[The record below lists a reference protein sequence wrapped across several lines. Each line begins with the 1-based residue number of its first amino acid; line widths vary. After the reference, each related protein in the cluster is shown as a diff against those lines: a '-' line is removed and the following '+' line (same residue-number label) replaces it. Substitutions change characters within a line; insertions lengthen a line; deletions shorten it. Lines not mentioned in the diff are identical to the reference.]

1 MFRFDRRRKGTKETT
16 ESRRTRTTKINVRE
30 REIKSNINGNFD
42 TVWKRATGCKKS
54 GKVKKWK
61 TRGIE
66 RSLKKKFNVSEV
78 LEKKRLANIATD
90 RASSM

>member
-1 MFRFDRRRKGTKETT
+1 METLIRFG
-16 ESRRTRTTKINVRE
+16 NE
-30 REIKSNINGNFD
+30 RQDE
-42 TVWKRATGCKKS
+42 KKS